1 MIIKDLD
8 FAQKSTHKNGI
19 FGGASASANT
29 LTFAS
34 KDLALAAAD
43 ADASGKSVSVNTRT
57 DARLNPKFGI
67 SRARASAD
75 AIARTRRGTSRIV
88 SDSRSIFLYTSR

>member
-8 FAQKSTHKNGI
+8 FAQKYTHENGI
-19 FGGASASANT
+19 FGSASASANT

-43 ADASGKSVSVNTRT
+43 ADARGKRFSVRTST

-75 AIARTRRGTSRIV
+75 AIVRTRRGTSRTV
-88 SDSRSIFLYTSR
+88 SDSRSIFLYSSR